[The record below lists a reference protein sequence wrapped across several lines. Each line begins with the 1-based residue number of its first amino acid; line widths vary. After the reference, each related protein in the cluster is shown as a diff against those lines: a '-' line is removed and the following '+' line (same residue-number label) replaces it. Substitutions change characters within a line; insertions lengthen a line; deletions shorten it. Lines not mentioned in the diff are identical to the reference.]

1 MDRGTAAAQ
10 EEQMAVDLPEVLD
23 RYFRSVG
30 DGDLDAFVACFA
42 DTASVADEDRLYE
55 GRASIRA
62 WRQKSMDAYSYT
74 AEPLRVAPQAGDSYQ
89 VLVRVSGTFPG
100 SPVELRYRFT
110 LRDGLIGALDIRP

>member
-1 MDRGTAAAQ
+1 
-10 EEQMAVDLPEVLD
+10 MAVDLPEVLD
-23 RYFRSVG
+23 RYFRAVD

>member
-1 MDRGTAAAQ
+1 
-10 EEQMAVDLPEVLD
+10 MAVDLPEVLD